1 MIQSSSIKNDM
12 IRLINQNREKHSR
25 SVKALSNNQQMNQK
39 HLQINKKIKAK
50 LIIQMN
56 EPSL

>member
-25 SVKALSNNQQMNQK
+25 SVKALSNN
-39 HLQINKKIKAK
+39 
-50 LIIQMN
+50 
-56 EPSL
+56 